1 MLHIKKRTKWG
12 GKRIR
17 KYQFWRTFLQR
28 CYSEI
33 LHNHRHENPW
43 KKLGRSE
50 KTKNEDGEMNWE
62 ENEFCSLEAV
72 NGNKRT
78 VQLSRL
84 LHVSWGHRAA
94 TSVPG
99 LKGVV
104 SKPRYLLEP
113 PKYLSSTHSR
123 FTPRPHFLTVTPLL
137 RASFHSR
144 VSEQPDPF
152 PTLFTC

>member
-1 MLHIKKRTKWG
+1 MYLVVKEGKWRRMLHIKKRTKWG
-12 GKRIR
+12 GERIR

-43 KKLGRSE
+43 KTQTIR
-50 KTKNEDGEMNWE
+50 EDQEWRWWRWWFERKMS
-62 ENEFCSLEAV
+62 SLEAV

-123 FTPRPHFLTVTPLL
+123 FTRHPLT
-137 RASFHSR
+137 RARTF
-144 VSEQPDPF
+144 
-152 PTLFTC
+152 